1 MTSRT
6 ISKLLWFLLIV
17 AGLTAFIFA
26 TLSLFLS
33 FQWAFMKAN
42 GDILENVFYS
52 QTSILGFSLFDGFI
66 IALAIRTLKEVN
78 VDDHTP

>member
-1 MTSRT
+1 MTSKT

-17 AGLTAFIFA
+17 VGLTAFLFA

-33 FQWAFMKAN
+33 FQWALMKVN
-42 GDILENVFYS
+42 GNNPENVFYS

-66 IALAIRTLKEVN
+66 IALAICRLKEVN
-78 VDDHTP
+78 ADDHTP